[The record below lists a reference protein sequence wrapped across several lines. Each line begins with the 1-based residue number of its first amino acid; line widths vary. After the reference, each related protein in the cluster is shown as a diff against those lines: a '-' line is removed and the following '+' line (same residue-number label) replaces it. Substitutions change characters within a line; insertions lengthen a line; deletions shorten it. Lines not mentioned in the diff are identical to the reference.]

1 MTTRIRRQSEGFTL
15 VELAIVLTIIAALTV
30 AVLKGQALVQQAR
43 ALEMISTVKDFRSA
57 IQAFQERFRFLPG
70 DFPISTT
77 APEIL
82 LLSADCSAPG
92 GNGDGRIGD
101 TSAWITTPA
110 PPHFDGESACATE
123 QLILA
128 GMLQGIAIDPVTNK
142 AQPFLGR
149 SGAAWLI
156 VTTKSKS
163 WDALKNGAAGIAAP
177 LPTSVRHVVEFS
189 NVGCEIALF
198 VAAKLSTGN
207 LFGGT
212 PDARV
217 IGAIGNSPANAS
229 DVGCIPDTNNDPVPY
244 LAIAL

>member
-1 MTTRIRRQSEGFTL
+1 MTTRIRRESAGFTL

-30 AVLKGQALVQQAR
+30 AVLKGQALVKQAR

-57 IQAFQERFRFLPG
+57 IQAFQERFHFLPG
-70 DFPISTT
+70 DFPIGAT
-77 APEIL
+77 AEIPS
-82 LLSADCSAPG
+82 LSAECQSG
-92 GNGDGRIGD
+92 GSGDGQIGES
-101 TSAWITTPA
+101 SAWITTPA